1 MTALD
6 VVFRYGNVPGERE
19 MRSIDAVWE
28 VYGIRR
34 IRFNEA
40 EHTVRVEYDATRMND
55 DTVAALLRRAG
66 IDLRDKVVLAAPPAP
81 VPPSPTTSQPA

>member
-6 VVFRYGNVPGERE
+6 VVFRYGNQPGDRE
-19 MRSIDAVWE
+19 MRAIDAVWE

-34 IRFNEA
+34 IRFNET
-40 EHTVRVEYDATRMND
+40 EHTIRVEYDATRLNE

-66 IDLRDKVVLAAPPAP
+66 VDIQEAVVLAAPP
-81 VPPSPTTSQPA
+81 PPPPATPAQPA